1 MEKRCGARDTVLRRA
16 GAIALLCVGVA
27 GCSSLPEGDANRVNP
42 ATIDDDD
49 RDQAQNNVRGNLS
62 DMFGGGV
69 VAEGL
74 TYGDPNEDTLQGSEV
89 NRFLW
94 RASIDTLSFLPIAST
109 DPFTGVI
116 ATDWGATPA
125 APQERFKVTA
135 YVTDTRLTPQA
146 LRVAVFKETLDGEG
160 RWRPGLAAPE
170 TARQI
175 EDAILLRA
183 RQLRIADV
191 EGEG

>member
-16 GAIALLCVGVA
+16 GLLAAVCVALA

-62 DMFGGGV
+62 DMFGGVALSDNV
-69 VAEGL
+69 V
-74 TYGDPNEDTLQGSEV
+74 YGNPNDDALQGAEV

-94 RASIDTLSFLPIAST
+94 RASLDTLSFLPIAST

-125 APQERFKVTA
+125 SPEERFKVTA

-191 EGEG
+191 EG